1 MPGCSAIEGG
11 RRRRRSRKMRGG
23 NLPSF
28 SVDPALG
35 SAGLGVGS
43 ANLSGTTVAMQKGA
57 RRTRRTR
64 RTRRR
69 FHRGT
74 RKMRGGAIQSANT
87 GYGFSGGG
95 EKGLA
100 NFEGYSPNQGG
111 IQVAQV

>member
-1 MPGCSAIEGG
+1 MPGCNAIEGG

>member
-1 MPGCSAIEGG
+1 MPGCNATGG

-43 ANLSGTTVAMQKGA
+43 ANLSGSTVAMQKGA

-69 FHRGT
+69 FHGT

-87 GYGFSGGG
+87 GYGFSGSG

-111 IQVAQV
+111 IQVAS

>member
-1 MPGCSAIEGG
+1 
-11 RRRRRSRKMRGG
+11 MRGG

-43 ANLSGTTVAMQKGA
+43 ANLSGTTVAMQTGA
-57 RRTRRTR
+57 RRRTR

-69 FHRGT
+69 FHR
-74 RKMRGGAIQSANT
+74 RRRSMRGGAIQSANT
-87 GYGFSGGG
+87 GYGFSGSG
-95 EKGLA
+95 ERGLA

-111 IQVAQV
+111 IQVAS

>member
-1 MPGCSAIEGG
+1 MPCSAIEGG

-28 SVDPALG
+28 RVDPALG

-43 ANLSGTTVAMQKGA
+43 ANLSGGTVEMQTAG
-57 RRTRRTR
+57 RRRTR

-69 FHRGT
+69 FHRKGT
-74 RKMRGGAIQSANT
+74 RKMRGGALQSANV

-111 IQVAQV
+111 AGVVSV